1 MAVGKEIRTKI
12 SSIQSTQKIT
22 SAMEMVAASK
32 MRRAQDR
39 MEVGKPYARRMRSV
53 VGHLANASTEYRH
66 MFMQER
72 EVKRVGYILISTDR
86 GLCGGL
92 NINLFKATVA
102 SMKKWDEQGAGI
114 DLCLVGAKA
123 AAFFGSYGGNVVA
136 ATRDIG
142 EEPALADLIGSVK
155 IMLDAFSEGRID
167 KLFLVSNE
175 FVNTMTQ
182 DPTVE
187 QLLPLVAEDNR
198 DMAHHWDYIYEP
210 DARDLLEGLLT
221 RYIESLVYQAAVENG
236 ACEQASRMLAM
247 KNATENA
254 GELIEDLQ
262 LIYNKAR
269 QAAITQELSEI
280 VGGAAAIS

>member
-102 SMKKWDEQGAGI
+102 SMKEWDEQGAGI